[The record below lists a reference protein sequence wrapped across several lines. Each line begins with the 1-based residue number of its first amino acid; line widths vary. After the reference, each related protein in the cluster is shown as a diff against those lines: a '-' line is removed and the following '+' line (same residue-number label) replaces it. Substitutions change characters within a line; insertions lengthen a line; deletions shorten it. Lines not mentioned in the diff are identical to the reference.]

1 MTTSLPRLARWI
13 CRQLTYNMFASLM
26 VILNEILSGQ
36 RSEYPFKAEKPS
48 ENFRVFRVDL
58 EPPLTEEPALDRS
71 PARNS
76 DYRRLLAE
84 YAQAHGKALTP
95 VRSRKGVRVPAAC
108 QCERCGAPAAYLY
121 VNDGRLASQYRC
133 KICHALGQIAPTRRK
148 SEAKYWCPSCS
159 RALYVWKQSETETI
173 YKCGNDQ
180 CRHYLDRLARLT
192 PEEREAR
199 KRNIYDPN
207 YKLRYQFREFH
218 LKPED
223 LACRRPQGGSNVDL
237 SRIHN
242 SPRTLS
248 LVLSCFVNV
257 GLSSRQTR
265 NLLAGFFDIHI
276 SHQTVIN
283 YVNAAAELLAP
294 WVDKHM
300 PVPEAMAA
308 ADETYIQVNG
318 QWNYTWLVVEE
329 KRRAICGYNLSQTRG
344 TQPAVATLYNAFGPP
359 DATTPTHTF
368 VRDGCP
374 SYDNAVHIYNHAALE
389 AGREATNKAIT
400 SITVIGLENR
410 DDVSAR
416 YRAFKQLIERLN
428 RTYKFHTRPR
438 AGFKSF
444 DGACALTTLF
454 VAYYNHLRPHSAIG
468 NEVPVPLPE
477 LAGVKLYQEQWKRLL
492 ALAAA

>member
-1 MTTSLPRLARWI
+1 VTTSLPRLARWI
-13 CRQLTYNMFASLM
+13 CRQLTYNMFTSLM

-36 RSEYPFKAEKPS
+36 RSEYSFKAEKPS

-58 EPPLTEEPALDRS
+58 TPPLTEEPS
-71 PARNS
+71 PTRPPKS
-76 DYRRLLAE
+76 LDYRRLLAD
-84 YAQAHGKALTP
+84 YAQACGKELQP
-95 VRSRKGVRVPAAC
+95 VRSRSGVRVPETC

-133 KICHALGQIAPTRRK
+133 KVCCKLGQITPTRRK
-148 SEAKYWCPSCS
+148 SKIKYWCPSCS
-159 RALYVWKQSETETI
+159 RALYLWKKSETESI

-180 CRHYLDRLARLT
+180 CGHYLSRLAQLT

-237 SRIHN
+237 ARIHH
-242 SPRTLS
+242 SSQTLS
-248 LVLSCFVNV
+248 LVLSLFING

-265 NLLAGFFDIHI
+265 DMLAGLFGIRI

-283 YVNAAAELLAP
+283 YVNSAAELLAP
-294 WVDKHM
+294 WVDRHM
-300 PVPEAMAA
+300 PVPEGVAA

-318 QWNYTWLVVEE
+318 QWCYTWLVVEE

-344 TQPAVATLYNAFGPP
+344 TQPAIATLYNTYGPP
-359 DATTPTHTF
+359 SADAPTRTL
-368 VRDGCP
+368 VRDGLP
-374 SYDNAVHIYNHAALE
+374 SYDNATLVYNQAAHE
-389 AGREATNKAIT
+389 AGREVGSKAIN
-400 SITVIGLENR
+400 SITVVGLENL
-410 DDVSAR
+410 DETSAE

-468 NEVPVPLPE
+468 GEVPVPLPE
-477 LAGVKLYQEQWKRLL
+477 LAGARLYPEQWKILL